1 VIRYRLVALVAA
13 VVMTLQA
20 AGPAMAHE
28 SVRSI
33 TLTSSQYTNGV
44 LKSFLYAGSHSD
56 CGNLYGDVSVRVYYD
71 QLNTTKIRITKIVV
85 KYYVKGPASSGLW
98 GGTLWITDGTGS
110 QQQWL
115 PNLWGD
121 HYTFYRFNSATR
133 DIDGYSYVGTYT
145 HYATGGSDT
154 VNGRQLIVVKRTNL
168 DTRTGCVGDWDY
180 TEAVVSW

>member
-1 VIRYRLVALVAA
+1 MRHRLVAAIAAA
-13 VVMTLQA
+13 VLMLQM
-20 AGPAMAHE
+20 AGLATAHE
-28 SVRSI
+28 SVISI
-33 TLTSSQYTNGV
+33 TLTPSQYTNGV
-44 LKSFLYAGSHSD
+44 LKSFLYTRSHSD

-85 KYYVKGPASSGLW
+85 KYYVKGPSSSGVW
-98 GGTLWITDGTGS
+98 GGTLWITDGTGG

-115 PNLWGD
+115 PDLWGD
-121 HYTFYRFNSATR
+121 HYRFYKYNPATK

-145 HYATGGSDT
+145 HYASGGSDT
-154 VNGRQLIVVKRTNL
+154 VNGRRLIVVKRTNL